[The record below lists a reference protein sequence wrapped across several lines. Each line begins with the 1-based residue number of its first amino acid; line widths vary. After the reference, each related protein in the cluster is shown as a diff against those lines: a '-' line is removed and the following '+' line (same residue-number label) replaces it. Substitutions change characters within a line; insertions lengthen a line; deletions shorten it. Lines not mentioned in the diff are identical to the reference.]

1 MPQSLRNL
9 QKKSTLAVHWLA
21 EGRRGL
27 MPLLG
32 LGFDHPYLLN
42 IFPPFLGIP
51 GNFIV
56 IMAASKVETHETARA
71 LLDELEKLS
80 PPLFVDLSS
89 FWIKNIL
96 KSVSSFGDQLKKA
109 HADLVDVC
117 TEMIDSGKEFDSV
130 WPNSRL
136 SQAMQQRSQKREEY
150 MRVMRLAIRED
161 GKRPTNRLDLLSDAY
176 ESIYEFFHRMQP
188 DDRTYSSGL
197 TLLLRLEGLEGE
209 MKELRR
215 WRKQVSHLH
224 AELVALNED
233 AMHAPDVTEFKV
245 LEKCREEKS
254 DQVSL
259 GEKGS
264 LLGRLHVL

>member
-1 MPQSLRNL
+1 
-9 QKKSTLAVHWLA
+9 
-21 EGRRGL
+21 
-27 MPLLG
+27 
-32 LGFDHPYLLN
+32 
-42 IFPPFLGIP
+42 
-51 GNFIV
+51 
-56 IMAASKVETHETARA
+56 MAASKVETHKTARA

-96 KSVSSFGDQLKKA
+96 LRVSSFGDQLKKA

-176 ESIYEFFHRMQP
+176 ESVYEFFHRMQP

-233 AMHAPDVTEFKV
+233 AMHAPDATEFKV

-264 LLGRLHVL
+264 LLGLHVL